1 MSQTEYQEKP
11 ANSGWRGASSWMQNR
26 ALDIEGLAGL
36 PLPSILIRWAAV
48 KCTSRS
54 PGHRG
59 QHLHVYRMN

>member
-36 PLPSILIRWAAV
+36 PLPSILIRWARSSARRAV
-48 KCTSRS
+48 
-54 PGHRG
+54 RG
-59 QHLHVYRMN
+59 IGANISTYIA